1 MWNDVE
7 IVRAGERDVPELS
20 GLLERLF
27 DQEAE
32 FKPDR
37 EAQMQGLRRIVAD
50 PSLGFILAGKMNGRI
65 VAMVNVLFTVSTALG
80 ERVAILEDMVVA
92 EEHRGAGL
100 GSMLLER
107 AMDKAR
113 LSGCR
118 RITLLTDADNE
129 KGQRFYRRHGFVRS
143 TMVPFR
149 KHIDLNTAT
158 TDFDY

>member
-7 IVRAGERDVPELS
+7 IGRAGEGDVPELS
-20 GLLERLF
+20 DLLGLLF
-27 DQEAE
+27 GQEAE

-37 EAQMQGLRRIVAD
+37 EAQNRGLSRIVAD
-50 PSLGFILAGKMNGRI
+50 PSLGFILAGKVDGRI

-80 ERVAILEDMVVA
+80 ERVALLEDMVVA

-100 GSMLLER
+100 GSTLLER
-107 AMDKAR
+107 AMDEAR
-113 LSGCR
+113 ESGCR

-143 TMVPFR
+143 VMVPFR
-149 KHIDLNTAT
+149 KHLV
-158 TDFDY
+158 